1 MWFFVTGDT
10 IGTWKC
16 YSQLQRSPECRE
28 TRQRMRNEEKDWLF
42 CIYVCTFL
50 RLLKMPSCYS
60 HWHLILDNFLWCFFK
75 KYFIETFWRFFL
87 KCSEN
92 FLKTFLYIKRKTFN
106 VFKIVE
112 AWWGFSKRL
121 EMFWMENKAPIYYFK
136 FTEQRNFGR
145 RTTPDNHRFNL
156 YIRKNIFIFQKEKL
170 QHFKL

>member
-1 MWFFVTGDT
+1 MWFFVTGET

-112 AWWGFSKRL
+112 DFLSVSRCFEWKIRL
-121 EMFWMENKAPIYYFK
+121 
-136 FTEQRNFGR
+136 R
-145 RTTPDNHRFNL
+145 
-156 YIRKNIFIFQKEKL
+156 YITLSLLSRETLEDERPLTITDLICT
-170 QHFKL
+170 